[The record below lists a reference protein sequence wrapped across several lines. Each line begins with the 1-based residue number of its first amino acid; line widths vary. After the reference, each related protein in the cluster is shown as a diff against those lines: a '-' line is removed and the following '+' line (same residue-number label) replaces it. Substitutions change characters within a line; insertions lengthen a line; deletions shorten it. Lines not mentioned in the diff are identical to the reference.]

1 MKVLK
6 GVLYFILIMVVA
18 TLLAAL
24 FAPSKMAVSR
34 KVTIDKESEVVYRYL
49 VDIRKW
55 QDWDPWFAIDSIQ
68 TRNYNGSVRS
78 SDYGFS
84 WKSNNPD
91 LKSGRVQVIGLK
103 VNQEIV
109 FDMDLN
115 ITNQKSVGHGLFTL
129 KEQGSQTVLTWSMIS
144 EMDYPYR
151 LLNYFMKQP
160 LGLKLE
166 LGLQNLKYKLE
177 STLSEEESESR
188 LIKNL
193 TVFGRGYV
201 GIRADELPLDKI
213 DLFMANGYNQLYTHA
228 QIEGVAAAGPAT
240 GLIYSWDMVNN
251 KANVVAAIP
260 TSSETSQITR
270 KVILGS
276 HTAWLAADNISCTY
290 VGGYSKG
297 YETHNDLNDWI
308 DSTYRKIKQP
318 VIESYI
324 VGPRQTADSNLYKT
338 NVAYYF

>member
-55 QDWDPWFAIDSIQ
+55 QDWDPWFTIDSIQ

-84 WKSNNPD
+84 WKSSHPA
-91 LKSGRVQVIGLK
+91 LKSGAVQVLDLK
-103 VNQEIV
+103 VNEEIS
-109 FDMDLN
+109 FDIDLS
-115 ITNQKSVGHGLFTL
+115 ITNQRSAGHGLFTL
-129 KEQGSQTVLTWSMIS
+129 KEQGSQTVLTWAMVS
-144 EMDYPYR
+144 EMDYPHR
-151 LLNYFMKQP
+151 LLNYFMKQS

-166 LGLQNLKYKLE
+166 LGLQNLKNECE
-177 STLSEEESESR
+177 STLSDEESESR
-188 LIKNL
+188 PIENL
-193 TVFGRGYV
+193 TVLGREYL
-201 GIRADELPLDKI
+201 GIRVDELPLDKA
-213 DLFMANGYNQLYTHA
+213 DLFFANGYSQLYTHA
-228 QIEGVAAAGPAT
+228 QIDGVAATGPAA
-240 GLIYSWDMVNN
+240 GLIYSWDMLNN
-251 KANVVAAIP
+251 KANVVVAIP

-276 HTAWLAADNISCTY
+276 DTAWLAADNISCTY
-290 VGGYSKG
+290 IGGYSKG
-297 YETHNDLNDWI
+297 YKTHNDLNAWI
-308 DSTYRKIKQP
+308 DSTYRKIQLP
-318 VIESYI
+318 VIESYLT
-324 VGPRQTADSNLYKT
+324 GPRQTADSNLYKT
-338 NVAYYF
+338 KVTYHF